1 MTDIYDTEYAELRR
15 WIKRARNNGWSW
27 ESIMSKK
34 DKNDENSSFFENNIR
49 ENFWPEDSASVWAE
63 VVNDVREVENSI
75 EKRKRLVEKS
85 TMLGPNQRNIAEVPE
100 GEDSCWVLYRSKLEK
115 KGFANLDGI
124 QTECLNILRSLSS
137 ETEEDS
143 PVKGL
148 VVGNVQSGKTANMAG
163 LISMAADYGWNFFIV
178 LSGTIESLRKQTRDR
193 LYRDLNDDR
202 SKVVWH
208 TIDRLD
214 LKNPDTVPSKIN
226 LKKNSNSRYL
236 TVCLKNAT
244 RLRNTLRWINT
255 DLKKKKQMKILVID
269 DEADQASINTAA
281 PDEERRG
288 INRLIVN
295 LVEGRDAAGIFTGPY
310 GAMNYVAYTAT
321 PYANFLSEGSPES
334 LYPRDFITLLTP
346 PNTYFGPSE
355 IYGSDDRPGLSMIN
369 TYEDVDRAIRALEE
383 NDEREIPD
391 GLKDAICW
399 FACCVAILRKR
410 DYSGPCS
417 MLIHTHLYTFT
428 HQNVANAVYKY
439 LVSERSEI
447 LKRCEKV
454 YSEQTSKL
462 TVDRFF
468 EEYPDFGEK
477 EKILDYPEF
486 SEIREEIKNLIET
499 EPGHIKLDNEERIYR
514 SGFHICIDNSKGM
527 TIDDDENSLPRL
539 LYPDENSKNVPK
551 VSAFIVVGGNTLSR
565 GLTIEGLVSTYFAR
579 KVTQGDTLMQMG
591 RWFGY
596 RRGYELL
603 PRIWMSEES
612 KSSFREL
619 VRVDNSLR
627 DFIRENYDLMT
638 PTDFP
643 PKVRKFPAT
652 SYLRSIT
659 ARSKM
664 RAAAETDFDFEGTI
678 VETTSFDKS
687 TDILRNNKTCAEN
700 FLRKL
705 GRPEKSEVA
714 DALVWRG
721 VSGDDIFNDFFD
733 PFEFNK
739 RSVKFNM
746 LESLKKWISEK
757 SDYYNWNVILA
768 GIASSE
774 AGTWDIGGGISI
786 NKVERSAERDLE
798 DTVSLNKTLASPID
812 RVADVRRSD
821 FDSDEDFDKM
831 LKNKSRWRDLR
842 AACKLKDKPVLIIY
856 CISKDSKPS
865 EGKLKLNVE
874 EDLIGLVV
882 IMPGLK
888 KTKLKAQYLQIPQA
902 AVRRDE

>member
-1 MTDIYDTEYAELRR
+1 
-15 WIKRARNNGWSW
+15 
-27 ESIMSKK
+27 
-34 DKNDENSSFFENNIR
+34 
-49 ENFWPEDSASVWAE
+49 
-63 VVNDVREVENSI
+63 
-75 EKRKRLVEKS
+75 
-85 TMLGPNQRNIAEVPE
+85 
-100 GEDSCWVLYRSKLEK
+100 
-115 KGFANLDGI
+115 
-124 QTECLNILRSLSS
+124 
-137 ETEEDS
+137 
-143 PVKGL
+143 
-148 VVGNVQSGKTANMAG
+148 
-163 LISMAADYGWNFFIV
+163 
-178 LSGTIESLRKQTRDR
+178 
-193 LYRDLNDDR
+193 
-202 SKVVWH
+202 
-208 TIDRLD
+208 
-214 LKNPDTVPSKIN
+214 
-226 LKKNSNSRYL
+226 
-236 TVCLKNAT
+236 
-244 RLRNTLRWINT
+244 
-255 DLKKKKQMKILVID
+255 
-269 DEADQASINTAA
+269 
-281 PDEERRG
+281 
-288 INRLIVN
+288 
-295 LVEGRDAAGIFTGPY
+295 
-310 GAMNYVAYTAT
+310 
-321 PYANFLSEGSPES
+321 
-334 LYPRDFITLLTP
+334 
-346 PNTYFGPSE
+346 
-355 IYGSDDRPGLSMIN
+355 
-369 TYEDVDRAIRALEE
+369 
-383 NDEREIPD
+383 
-391 GLKDAICW
+391 
-399 FACCVAILRKR
+399 
-410 DYSGPCS
+410 
-417 MLIHTHLYTFT
+417 
-428 HQNVANAVYKY
+428 
-439 LVSERSEI
+439 
-447 LKRCEKV
+447 
-454 YSEQTSKL
+454 
-462 TVDRFF
+462 
-468 EEYPDFGEK
+468 
-477 EKILDYPEF
+477 
-486 SEIREEIKNLIET
+486 
-499 EPGHIKLDNEERIYR
+499 
-514 SGFHICIDNSKGM
+514 
-527 TIDDDENSLPRL
+527 
-539 LYPDENSKNVPK
+539 
-551 VSAFIVVGGNTLSR
+551 
-565 GLTIEGLVSTYFAR
+565 
-579 KVTQGDTLMQMG
+579 MQMG